1 MVFWEDNL
9 TVPGHEVL
17 LPQRSD
23 VRPLLLPQRE
33 PFWDS
38 QQYQAVNNFIIAVI
52 IWEANRILPFILMIF
67 YLLLELLPSLSLF
80 LLYTLLLLLFYSHAV
95 LFAFV
100 LSSPLVQLVFPLC
113 LVISAVCIKLLYKW
127 HGICTPH
134 SALLHAFFIYSRCKW
149 QQCRLES
156 PAGTARKSNTW
167 SLLHQA

>member
-9 TVPGHEVL
+9 TVPGHEAL

-38 QQYQAVNNFIIAVI
+38 QQYQAVNHFSIAVI

-95 LFAFV
+95 LFAFA
-100 LSSPLVQLVFPLC
+100 LSSPLVQLVS
-113 LVISAVCIKLLYKW
+113 LVPGYLSSLY
-127 HGICTPH
+127 
-134 SALLHAFFIYSRCKW
+134 
-149 QQCRLES
+149 
-156 PAGTARKSNTW
+156 
-167 SLLHQA
+167 